1 MSLPADYK
9 TILVAVTGAPY
20 SLEAVA
26 FACSLAKARKSTVIA
41 VHVIEV
47 NRSMPLDASLDSE
60 ARRGEQVLRKA
71 EEIAASLDCPITGEL
86 LQARDAG
93 AAIIDEAI
101 DREADL
107 IVMGVSYDHHGGGSH
122 LGRAAEFVLRNAEA
136 TVIVSRQAAA
146 PHGNEGGH
154 HS

>member
-1 MSLPADYK
+1 MTLPANYQ
-9 TILVAVTGAPY
+9 TILVAVTGAGY

-60 ARRGEQVLRKA
+60 ARKGEQVLRKA
-71 EEIAASLDCPITGEL
+71 EEIASTLDYHITGEL

-93 AAIIDEAI
+93 AAIVDEAV
-101 DREADL
+101 DRDVDL

-122 LGRAAEFVLRNAEA
+122 LGKAAEFVLRNAKA
-136 TVIVSRQAAA
+136 TVLVSRQAAA
-146 PHGNEGGH
+146 VANSDGGH
-154 HS
+154 HA